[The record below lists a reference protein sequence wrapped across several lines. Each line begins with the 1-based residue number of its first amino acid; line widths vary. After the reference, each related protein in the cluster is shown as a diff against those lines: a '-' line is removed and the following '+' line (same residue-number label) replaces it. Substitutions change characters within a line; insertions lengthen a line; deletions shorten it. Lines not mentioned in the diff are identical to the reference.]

1 MNTMRVMMTIGI
13 QGALRITGLYGPV
26 DPNCHCERS
35 EAIPI
40 PVRTHHWIASSLRS
54 SQ

>member
-1 MNTMRVMMTIGI
+1 VT
-13 QGALRITGLYGPV
+13 P
-26 DPNCHCERS
+26 CHCERS

-40 PVRTHHWIASSLRS
+40 VVRTSMGIAASLRS